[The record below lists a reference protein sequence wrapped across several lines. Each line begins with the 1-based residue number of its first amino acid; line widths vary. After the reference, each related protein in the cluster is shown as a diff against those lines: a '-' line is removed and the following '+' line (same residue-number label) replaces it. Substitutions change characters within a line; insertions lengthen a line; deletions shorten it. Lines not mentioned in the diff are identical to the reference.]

1 MLKSANTRVV
11 WRSSP
16 EFMPSLWIAICTLR
30 ALRRRRMRRVL
41 TGVLLVFAIA
51 CGSDNPS
58 SNPSPVPAPTP
69 APTPAP
75 APAPDVSGRYSGLL
89 TLQVLR
95 SSDNFQTSFNCSA
108 QMTVTQSPG
117 SSATAGFW
125 LTSSPCEPVTFDT
138 AGTVQ
143 SGGATTIHTN
153 GPRPPQGPCP
163 GGKDMDFSGIF
174 TTTGTRA
181 LSARATT
188 KVQCGDLGEHTFTYI
203 WALNRLN

>member
-1 MLKSANTRVV
+1 MQKLVV
-11 WRSSP
+11 ICSLLSLLIGCGGDRSTP
-16 EFMPSLWIAICTLR
+16 TTPT
-30 ALRRRRMRRVL
+30 
-41 TGVLLVFAIA
+41 
-51 CGSDNPS
+51 
-58 SNPSPVPAPTP
+58 PTP
-69 APTPAP
+69 APQPTPAP
-75 APAPDVSGRYSGLL
+75 APAPDVSGRYSGTL

-95 SSDNFQTSFNCSA
+95 ASDNFQTSFNCTA

-117 SSATAGFW
+117 SSTTSGFW

-143 SGGATTIHTN
+143 AGGSTTIHTN

-163 GGKDMDFSGIF
+163 GGKDMDFAGIF